1 MGLSRMSHQEA
12 SILPLAVMAISCGD
26 SAMRSLRKMT
36 SLGKPMRLQ
45 QVVLL
50 SLSLSQIQA
59 VPHYWPYE
67 KLITR

>member
-12 SILPLAVMAISCGD
+12 SILPLAVMANSCGD

-50 SLSLSQIQA
+50 SLSLSLIQA